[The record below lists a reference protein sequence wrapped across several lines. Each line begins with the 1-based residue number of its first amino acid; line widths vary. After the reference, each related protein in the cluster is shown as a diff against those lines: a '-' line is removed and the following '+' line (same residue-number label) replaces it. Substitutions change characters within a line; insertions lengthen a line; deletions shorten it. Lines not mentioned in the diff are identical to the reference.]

1 MAETNNTEFKIVTG
15 EKDDTVI
22 VLLFGQIRSQEVQ
35 ELEKM
40 QNFLVEK
47 PQPTVIISFRDVNQ
61 FLPGAHGTFARIQT
75 ALRKAGKLITL
86 CSFKPEVKNMLLQAG
101 VIRESEMFNNI
112 PDAWQALKV
121 RLAENVTMSKLEGG
135 KAEGK
140 KAA

>member
-1 MAETNNTEFKIVTG
+1 MTATTNTEFKIVTG

-40 QNFLVEK
+40 QNFLIEK
-47 PQPTVIISFRDVNQ
+47 TQPTVIISFRDVVQ
-61 FLPGAHGTFARIQT
+61 FMPGAHPSFARIQT

-86 CSFKPEVKNMLLQAG
+86 CSFRPEIKSMLLQAG
-101 VIRESEMFNNI
+101 VVRESEMFNNI
-112 PDAWQALKV
+112 PEAWQALKV
-121 RLAENVTMSKLEGG
+121 RLNDGVQKLEAAVE
-135 KAEGK
+135 KAEK